1 MPIKVLGRMSFYPS
15 IERILNRILSP
26 ADVVIARQSR
36 LDSENQGQLLARLAD
51 NARLIGSHGACDA
64 FFAFAGQ
71 VMQGQAD
78 GEISDFMNFYAKH
91 YHLSRSQWAQDVFVL
106 YASKLKTGGSYL
118 EIGGADGL
126 THSNTLALRDALGW
140 TGMLI
145 EPDPEMFQLL
155 KAARGH
161 TDQVIHAAIS
171 PDGNNGDAL
180 LRRAGQ
186 LSALVG
192 HEGNDSHSHT
202 RAQQE
207 STTKVSLLALT
218 EIIRSRPRIDYFS
231 LDVEGAE
238 LSILR
243 SIHWNEITPPGLIT
257 VEHNYRPVEK
267 EGLRQLLSQNGYVEC
282 FPEHDWLRKGDL
294 WMRHRDYIP

>member
-1 MPIKVLGRMSFYPS
+1 MSFYLS
-15 IERILNRILSP
+15 IERVLNKILAP
-26 ADVVIARQSR
+26 ADVVVARQSR
-36 LDSENQGQLLARLAD
+36 LDSENQGHLLARLAD
-51 NARLIGSHGACDA
+51 NARLIGSHGACEA
-64 FFAFAGQ
+64 FFAFARE
-71 VMQGQAD
+71 VMKGQAD
-78 GEISDFMNFYAKH
+78 SEISDFMHFYAKH
-91 YHLSRSQWAQDVFVL
+91 YHKSRSQWAQDIFVL
-106 YASKLKTGGSYL
+106 YATKLKSGGSYL

-126 THSNTLALRDALGW
+126 THSNTLALRDVLGW
-140 TGMLI
+140 SGVLI

-155 KAARGH
+155 KASRGH

-171 PDGNNGDAL
+171 PDGNIGESL

-192 HEGNDSHSHT
+192 HEGRDSHSQT

-243 SIHWNEITPPGLIT
+243 SIQWNEITPPGLIT

-267 EGLRQLLSQNGYVEC
+267 EGLKQLLSQNGYVEY
-282 FPEHDWLRKGDL
+282 FSEHDWLRKGDL
-294 WMRHRDYIP
+294 WMRHRDYLP